1 MKTCL
6 LNLPYHEK
14 IMRRYNCTYYAPNFL
29 FPPLELMYLGAII
42 TEWKKE
48 DCILI
53 DAIAERLTLKDVV
66 SRLKGYQPDLL
77 VFVSGIE
84 LFAQDME
91 KIAVIK
97 SNLPF
102 LKIACIGYLT
112 SLFPKKTL
120 EDNPA
125 IDYIIIDEPEFTF
138 SELYDCL
145 KQKIIFNTVLGLAYR
160 NNGRITLGS
169 KRERIKDLDNLPF
182 PNKSLINQ
190 RLYSEFMLEK
200 PFITIQTSRGCPF
213 ECTFCVRTY
222 GKKVIYRSVE
232 NIIAEIEEAVK
243 KYGIKSIRF
252 MDDTFTLDK
261 NHSIE
266 LCTRILKR
274 KLKFSWSCLSRVDML
289 DKEMILLMQKAG
301 CKRIYLGI
309 ETSSQRILDFLKKG
323 YEVSLIR
330 EQIKII
336 KKSGIE
342 TVGFFMVGGLQTETE
357 FKNDINLAK
366 ETDLDYVVV
375 EKITPYPGTPLFE
388 YVKDTDFSQKALEWE
403 RIFYGEFYLR
413 PKYIVGR
420 IGCFIFNIKD
430 LLVGMIRL
438 VRFLSLRQSQPSRSD
453 MI

>member
-6 LNLPYHEK
+6 FNLPYHEK

-53 DAIAERLTLKDVV
+53 DAIAEKISLKDVI
-66 SRLKGYQPDLL
+66 SRLKEYQPDLL
-77 VFVSGIE
+77 VFIAGIE
-84 LFAQDME
+84 PFAEDME

-102 LKIACIGYLT
+102 LKIACIGHLT
-112 SLFPKKTL
+112 SLFPMKTL

-160 NNGRITLGS
+160 NNGRIIIGS
-169 KRERIKDLDNLPF
+169 KRERIRNLDNLPF

-213 ECTFCVRTY
+213 ECNFCVRTY
-222 GKKVIYRSVE
+222 GKEVIYRSVE
-232 NIIAEIEEAVK
+232 NIIVEIEEAVK

-261 NHSIE
+261 NHVIE
-266 LCTRILKR
+266 LCNRILKR
-274 KLKFSWSCLSRVDML
+274 NLKFSWSCLSRVDVV
-289 DKEMILLMQKAG
+289 DKEMILLMKKAG

-309 ETSSQRILDFLKKG
+309 ETSSQRILDFFKKG
-323 YEVSLIR
+323 YKASLIS
-330 EQIKII
+330 EQIRII

-388 YVKDTDFSQKALEWE
+388 YAKDTDVSQKALERE
-403 RIFYGEFYLR
+403 RIFYRDFYLR
-413 PKYIVGR
+413 PKYIVDR

-430 LLVGMIRL
+430 LLAGMVRL
-438 VRFLSLRQSQPSRSD
+438 GRFLFLRQSQPSRSD